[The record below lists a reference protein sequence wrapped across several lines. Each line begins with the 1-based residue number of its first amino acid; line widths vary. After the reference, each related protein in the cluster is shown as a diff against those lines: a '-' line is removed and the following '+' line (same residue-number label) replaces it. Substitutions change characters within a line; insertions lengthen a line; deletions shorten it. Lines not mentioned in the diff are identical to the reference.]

1 MSFMCQPNVDRFII
15 EVSDC
20 TGRKHEH
27 LAGHLWINKVKLLTW
42 SCSLVF
48 WLLVFFF
55 SSVRF
60 PEDLEDDNTTF
71 NPEYSHQVFGDE

>member
-1 MSFMCQPNVDRFII
+1 M
-15 EVSDC
+15 
-20 TGRKHEH
+20 
-27 LAGHLWINKVKLLTW
+27 A
-42 SCSLVF
+42 SLYEQTDD
-48 WLLVFFF
+48 LVMHIF